1 MGAALFEAR
10 VAQTSFCDVCGSL
23 VPLRHANNFEF
34 GSKEFCDR
42 VRQRWWTVQKR
53 ARITSKGQITIPRE
67 VRRTLGVRAGDS
79 LVFES
84 DRKGVRVRP
93 VRVEGRFGKYRGI
106 GNPQIPSGRKGIL
119 RWVRELRGK

>member
-1 MGAALFEAR
+1 M
-10 VAQTSFCDVCGSL
+10 
-23 VPLRHANNFEF
+23 
-34 GSKEFCDR
+34 
-42 VRQRWWTVQKR
+42 QKR
-53 ARITSKGQITIPRE
+53 ARITSKGQITVPRE

-84 DRKGVRVRP
+84 VRRGVRVRP

-106 GNPQIPSGRKGIL
+106 GNPQIPSGRKAIL

>member
-1 MGAALFEAR
+1 
-10 VAQTSFCDVCGSL
+10 
-23 VPLRHANNFEF
+23 
-34 GSKEFCDR
+34 
-42 VRQRWWTVQKR
+42 VQKR

-84 DRKGVRVRP
+84 DRRGVRVRP

-106 GNPQIPSGRKGIL
+106 GNPGIPSGKKGIV